1 MLFPYLKSC
10 NSSVVA
16 VPDPYVLIPAT
27 APLQPHFQPHQAGC
41 ATSAAAH
48 PAPLPC
54 IPCLRAPHGPPPYLS
69 QLWPNTASGHLSCQ
83 WVPPHLPDL
92 TPQFELQAHISSS
105 RVLCVCLHCAMKLL
119 GHRLADLF
127 SLAFTEDQA
136 PGSSSTMATK

>member
-1 MLFPYLKSC
+1 MEIPDLRGLIHARYLFYQP
-10 NSSVVA
+10 SS
-16 VPDPYVLIPAT
+16 I
-27 APLQPHFQPHQAGC
+27 
-41 ATSAAAH
+41 
-48 PAPLPC
+48 
-54 IPCLRAPHGPPPYLS
+54 R
-69 QLWPNTASGHLSCQ
+69 ASGHLSCQ